1 MSNDVTV
8 TFNPKD
14 IETIK
19 VRYYQEMAL
28 DTIVGT
34 GDPDRGTGNFLVE
47 LDADHVGV
55 NFGVHFSIQF
65 NHMINY
71 YCHFKYHSGS
81 SDSQQRD
88 WAIKE
93 LLGTE
98 QYQKLVNSNNPTEI
112 VKVDLYQYV
121 HNVLYLFEDE

>member
-1 MSNDVTV
+1 M
-8 TFNPKD
+8 K
-14 IETIK
+14 I
-19 VRYYQEMAL
+19 VRNQNNSEEYYQEQAINAIIGMGN
-28 DTIVGT
+28 TEST
-34 GDPDRGTGNFLVE
+34 TSNFLVE

-55 NFGVHFSIQF
+55 KSGVYFSIQF

-71 YCHFKYHSGS
+71 YCYFKYHSGS
-81 SDSQQRD
+81 IDSQQRD

-112 VKVDLYQYV
+112 VRVDLYQYV
-121 HNVLYLFEDE
+121 HNILYMFEDE